1 MSTKLINYN
10 YSKQYILNEKED
22 SLILKNL
29 KENTG
34 YINADDYQWKIV
46 TTVSKKLYK
55 NEYYHLIQYDDQKL
69 GWIQLKDSIQIFRFD
84 PKTYKLIDTEYYSND
99 VNDKLGFDK
108 DFLSAFSGK
117 LLTVKS
123 EINYKNTT
131 YYGVFIKNRFQGFHP
146 AEILDEAI
154 DLNIEILPSN
164 IIEKSSMYVSSSL
177 KNEIQED
184 LKIES
189 AKIVVLFSR
198 LGICKIQ
205 VNNKDMYWTEVSNLE
220 DIESIRLQHQ
230 DLQRE
235 ITYDEK
241 HLNDIFYSINI
252 ERNKTKQILKTVLS
266 AKEFL
271 KGNNNFTET
280 LKNENREINRLRK
293 ELRLAEE
300 RLKHQKEYN
309 ERLTQQKNKYK
320 DRMDLVENKLK
331 VLDEKY
337 KNLKNKFNN

>member
-1 MSTKLINYN
+1 
-10 YSKQYILNEKED
+10 
-22 SLILKNL
+22 
-29 KENTG
+29 
-34 YINADDYQWKIV
+34 IV

-164 IIEKSSMYVSSSL
+164 IIEKSSMYVTSSL

-205 VNNKDMYWTEVSNLE
+205 VNNKRS
-220 DIESIRLQHQ
+220 
-230 DLQRE
+230 
-235 ITYDEK
+235 
-241 HLNDIFYSINI
+241 
-252 ERNKTKQILKTVLS
+252 
-266 AKEFL
+266 
-271 KGNNNFTET
+271 
-280 LKNENREINRLRK
+280 
-293 ELRLAEE
+293 EE
-300 RLKHQKEYN
+300 RRVGKEC
-309 ERLTQQKNKYK
+309 RKKRRK
-320 DRMDLVENKLK
+320 R
-331 VLDEKY
+331 
-337 KNLKNKFNN
+337 